1 MSQIRSVAMKTAIHV
16 DSAIRI
22 FEADL
27 SEEVLHAIEADLTLP
42 NPKWEQVETYSR
54 SRRRNYQPEF
64 LTYFLRKNNVL
75 IMPRGYIHTLHYR
88 LKGLPYHI
96 VDRTRTLE
104 PVNIPFR
111 ATLHPYQKKAVKDAT
126 SRRFG
131 VIEAPPG
138 AGKTVIA
145 LRIIAHRKQPALVIV
160 HTKELMY
167 QWLKRASQFLGISE
181 EEIGLIGDGKKRIGS
196 RLTIAIINSLYKV
209 IDEVKP
215 CIGHLIVDECH
226 HVPARTFTD
235 AVSKFDCSFMLGLS
249 ATPYRRDNLTKIIYF
264 YLGDRMHWIKPHEL
278 QAIDRIMRAKLILRH
293 TGCSYFFDS
302 DEYQYMISAL
312 VNDTKR
318 NKIIIGDVI
327 QRTGACSGG
336 IALVISDRVSHCE
349 ELYKGISSQGI
360 KACLLT
366 GSVPVKERARIVEA
380 LNGNEA
386 QVLVATAQL
395 IGEGFDLKQLS
406 SIFLA
411 TPIKFTGRVKQ
422 YIGRILRVTHGK
434 EDALIFDYLDS
445 NGMLKNSFQSRL
457 WAYQDMGVKLDTIR
471 D

>member
-1 MSQIRSVAMKTAIHV
+1 MSLSIHV
-16 DSAIRI
+16 DSAIKI

-27 SEEVLHAIEADLTLP
+27 PKEVLHAIEADLTLP

-54 SRRRNYQPEF
+54 SRRRNFQPEF
-64 LTYFLRKNNVL
+64 ITYFHRKNGVL
-75 IMPRGYIHTLHYR
+75 IMPRGYIHTLHHH
-88 LKGLPYHI
+88 LKGLPYRI

-104 PVNIPFR
+104 PVDIPFK
-111 ATLHPYQKKAVKDAT
+111 ATLHPYQKTAVQDAT

-145 LRIIAHRKQPALVIV
+145 LKIIAHRQQRALVIV

-167 QWLKRASQFLGISE
+167 QWLKRSVEFLGLTE
-181 EEIGLIGDGKKRIGS
+181 DEIGLIGDGNRRIGE
-196 RLTIAIINSLYKV
+196 RLTIAIINSLYRS
-209 IDEVKP
+209 IDEVRP
-215 CIGHLIVDECH
+215 CTGHLIVDECH
-226 HVPARTFTD
+226 HIPARTFTD
-235 AVSKFDCSFMLGLS
+235 AVSTFDCPYMLGLS
-249 ATPYRRDNLTKIIYF
+249 ATPYRRDNLTRIIYF
-264 YLGDRMHWIKPHEL
+264 FLGDRIHRIRPQEL
-278 QAIDRIMRAKLILRH
+278 QAIEKIMRARLILRH
-293 TGCSYFFDS
+293 TGCSYLFDA

-312 VNDTKR
+312 VNDTER
-318 NKIIIGDVI
+318 NRLIVDDV
-327 QRTGACSGG
+327 RERAGTPGGG

-349 ELYKGISSQGI
+349 ELYRGICSRGI

-366 GSVPVKERARIVEA
+366 GSVPVRERSRIVEA
-380 LNGNEA
+380 LNCNEA

-422 YIGRILRVTHGK
+422 YIGRILRVIEGK
-434 EDALIFDYLDS
+434 EDALIFDYLDT
-445 NGMLKNSFQSRL
+445 NGMLKSSFQSRL
-457 WAYQDMGVKLDTIR
+457 WAYHDMGVKLESIQD
-471 D
+471 

>member
-1 MSQIRSVAMKTAIHV
+1 MRPSAMKIAIHV

-27 SEEVLHAIEADLTLP
+27 PEEVLHAIEADLTLQ

-64 LTYFLRKNNVL
+64 LTYFQRKNGVF
-75 IMPRGYIHTLHYR
+75 IMPRGYIHTLHHR
-88 LKGLPYHI
+88 LKGLTYQI
-96 VDRTRTLE
+96 VDRTRTLK
-104 PVNIPFR
+104 PVYFPFR
-111 ATLHPYQKKAVKDAT
+111 ATLHPYQKTAVKDAT

-167 QWLKRASQFLGISE
+167 QWLKRATQFLCLPE
-181 EEIGLIGDGKKRIGS
+181 DEIGLIGDGNKRIGS
-196 RLTIAIINSLYKV
+196 RFTIAIINSLYRC

-215 CIGHLIVDECH
+215 FIGHLVVDECH

-235 AVSKFDCSFMLGLS
+235 AVNKFDCTFMLGLS

-264 YLGDRMHWIKPHEL
+264 YLGDRMHWIKPQEL

-293 TGCSYFFDS
+293 TNCSYFFDS

-312 VNDTKR
+312 VSDTKR
-318 NKIIIGDVI
+318 NKLIMEDVI
-327 QRTGACSGG
+327 QRTSATGSG

-349 ELYKGISSQGI
+349 ELYRGISSRGI

-366 GSVPVKERARIVEA
+366 GSVPVKERARIVEM
-380 LNGNEA
+380 LNSDEA

-422 YIGRILRVTHGK
+422 YIGRILRVIEGK
-434 EDALIFDYLDS
+434 EDALIFDYLDT
-445 NGMLKNSFQSRL
+445 NGMLKNSFQSRMS
-457 WAYQDMGVKLDTIR
+457 AYYDLGVKLDSVK